1 MKWILTFLVVVLG
14 FQRVDSA
21 PFVAE
26 VFAKPARYSFA
37 DVKFHVSYVPGGVP
51 RAKLAAK
58 YPEVSGFL
66 DAIPGGYF
74 SPESN
79 PIRNVDYTL
88 KGSQLLV
95 PYLSER
101 QRPVILFS
109 ERGARIAWPEKGKGG
124 FTRSVDETEGLA
136 GDNHCQKPGKSLL
149 RTIVGVTKS
158 TLTVYLVR
166 GTEHQCHKFM
176 ATEQYQHKQYLF
188 MDGGD
193 SVLPTTPMPSH
204 IVIFRKTRQAFQ

>member
-1 MKWILTFLVVVLG
+1 MKWILTFVVALLG
-14 FQRVDSA
+14 TQQLGGA
-21 PFVAE
+21 PFVRE

-51 RAKLAAK
+51 RSELPSK
-58 YPEVSGFL
+58 YPAKSGFL
-66 DAIPGGYF
+66 SAIPGGYF
-74 SPESN
+74 SLESN
-79 PIRNVDYTL
+79 PLRNVDYTL
-88 KGSQLLV
+88 RGSRVLV

-109 ERGARIAWPEKGKGG
+109 KRGARIAWPEKDTGG
-124 FTRSVDETEGLA
+124 FSRSADETDGLA
-136 GDNHCQKPGKSLL
+136 GDNHCQKPERPLL

-158 TLTVYLVR
+158 TLTVYMVR
-166 GTEHQCHKFM
+166 GTEDQCHRLMSAEK
-176 ATEQYQHKQYLF
+176 YQRKQYLF

-204 IVIFRKTRQAFQ
+204 IVVFKRTSRAIQ